1 MERQSKTE
9 LLNIRE
15 QLRTEKKRVTKEI
28 TDVEEKVTII
38 EQDQPS
44 DLNYRTRTYTRLG
57 QTIVFIP
64 LQRII

>member
-1 MERQSKTE
+1 MGIRTAALERQSKTE

-28 TDVEEKVTII
+28 TDVEEKVAII

-44 DLNYRTRTYTRLG
+44 DLKYFL
-57 QTIVFIP
+57 FFSP
-64 LQRII
+64 FF